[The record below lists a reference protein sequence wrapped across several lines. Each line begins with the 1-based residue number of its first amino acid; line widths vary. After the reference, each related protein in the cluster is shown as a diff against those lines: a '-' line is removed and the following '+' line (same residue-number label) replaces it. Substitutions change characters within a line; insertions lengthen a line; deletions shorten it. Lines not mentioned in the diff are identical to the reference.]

1 MHIYILMSLTNND
14 YKKILNFYNIE
25 IPKSTRTL
33 KIEATKILGEKLCR
47 CIKKLDPVNEARSIG
62 ICTKTIFENKG
73 LSREKFNCKG
83 KRNLTFRKRKMG
95 RKTRRRK

>member
-1 MHIYILMSLTNND
+1 MHIYILMTLTNDD
-14 YKKILNFYNIE
+14 YKKILKYYNIE
-25 IPKSTRTL
+25 IPISTRTL

-62 ICTKTIFENKG
+62 ICTNSIFVKKG
-73 LSREKFNCKG
+73 LTREKFNCKG
-83 KRNLTFRKRKMG
+83 KRSLTFRKRKLG